1 MNIGALAELT
11 GTSPDTLRYYE
22 REGLIE
28 PPARGANGY
37 RSYGPAHAERVRFV
51 RSAQALGFSLAE
63 IRWIVPRLAA
73 GVVDRGEIE
82 RHLQAKIAEIDAHMR
97 QLRSLKRE
105 LLATFASLACT
116 PAQAV
121 AMAQATAKPSEAARA
136 HVAARRALGAVS
148 PVAKKKGAQPPAQQ
162 LTKPTKAVKPPRPLK
177 APNPIPAAPPT
188 ANARR

>member
-1 MNIGALAELT
+1 MNIGALAQLT

-28 PPARGANGY
+28 PPARGSNGY

-73 GVVDRGEIE
+73 GRVDRSEIE
-82 RHLQAKIAEIDAHMR
+82 RHLNAKIAEIDAHMR

-121 AMAQATAKPSEAARA
+121 AMAQATPKPSAEARA
-136 HVAARRALGAVS
+136 QAAARRKFGAGS
-148 PVAKKKGAQPPAQQ
+148 AAAAPLP
-162 LTKPTKAVKPPRPLK
+162 VKPRKRAAPRPEK
-177 APNPIPAAPPT
+177 APPMPARPT
-188 ANARR
+188 ASGRR